1 MYKNELDIVV
11 FLVGIYLRK
20 ERCMY
25 KIQINY
31 NMINLNRDSFVE
43 IKVSRDLVVEICF
56 LFVFKQIVEGI
67 LIKY

>member
-1 MYKNELDIVV
+1 MYKNELDIVA

-20 ERCMY
+20 ERCTH

-43 IKVSRDLVVEICF
+43 IKASRDLVVEICF
-56 LFVFKQIVEGI
+56 LLVPK
-67 LIKY
+67 